1 MVAALSELAGVDED
15 IEVFLDRD
23 AFTLDYDP
31 TLVSL
36 EEMYATIRE
45 LGYEPRLSARE
56 DTESAIAETGAAAP
70 EPVAAALAKAKT
82 EGKLVF
88 LDFYAEWC
96 LACKVLEENT
106 LLDSAVANTLEKLV
120 SLKVDTDLYTLASLY
135 YNIVGMPTLLVLDS
149 DGTEIYRSVGLV
161 SPPEL
166 NQVLNDL
173 LSSHR

>member
-31 TLVSL
+31 ALVSL
-36 EEMYATIRE
+36 EDMYTAIRD
-45 LGYEPRLSARE
+45 LGYEPRLSAGE
-56 DTESAIAETGAAAP
+56 DAQPDIAEAGAAAP
-70 EPVAAALAKAKT
+70 EPVATALATAKT

-106 LLDSAVANTLEKLV
+106 LLDSAVTSTLEKLV
-120 SLKVDTDLYTLASLY
+120 SLRVDTDLYTPASLY

-149 DGTEIYRSVGLV
+149 DGTEIYRSVGLITA
-161 SPPEL
+161 PEL

-173 LSSHR
+173 LSR

>member
-31 TLVSL
+31 SL
-36 EEMYATIRE
+36 ATPEDMYTAIRE
-45 LGYEPRLSARE
+45 LGYTPRLSARE
-56 DTESAIAETGAAAP
+56 NTDSAIAEADGAVP
-70 EPVAAALAKAKT
+70 EPIATALARAKN

-96 LACKVLEENT
+96 LACKALEENT
-106 LLDSAVANTLEKLV
+106 LLDSTVASTLDKLV
-120 SLKVDTDLYTLASLY
+120 RLKVDTDLYTPASLY

-149 DGTEIYRSVGLV
+149 DGAELFRSVGLI

-166 NQVLNDL
+166 NQVLNAL
-173 LSSHR
+173 LAR

>member
-36 EEMYATIRE
+36 EKMYTAIRE
-45 LGYEPRLSARE
+45 LGYEPRLSAGE
-56 DTESAIAETGAAAP
+56 DAESAIAEAGESVP
-70 EPVAAALAKAKT
+70 QPVAAALVTART

-88 LDFYAEWC
+88 LDFFAEWC

-106 LLDSAVANTLEKLV
+106 LLDSAVASTLEKLI
-120 SLKVDTDLYTLASLY
+120 SLRIDTDLYTPASLY

-149 DGTEIYRSVGLV
+149 DGTEIYRSVGLI
-161 SPPEL
+161 SPSEL
-166 NQVLNDL
+166 NQVLNEL
-173 LSSHR
+173 LSR

>member
-1 MVAALSELAGVDED
+1 VVAALSELAGVDED

-31 TLVSL
+31 DLVNL
-36 EEMYATIRE
+36 EDMYTAIRG
-45 LGYEPRLSARE
+45 LGYEPRLSAGE
-56 DTESAIAETGAAAP
+56 EVESAIAEAGAAVP
-70 EPVAAALAKAKT
+70 EPVATALATAKT

-106 LLDSAVANTLEKLV
+106 LLDSAVASTLEKLV
-120 SLKVDTDLYTLASLY
+120 SLTVDTDLYTPASLH

-149 DGTEIYRSVGLV
+149 DGTEIYRSVGLITP
-161 SPPEL
+161 SEL
-166 NQVLNDL
+166 NQALNDL
-173 LSSHR
+173 LSR

>member
-31 TLVSL
+31 ALVSL
-36 EEMYATIRE
+36 EEMYTAIRD
-45 LGYEPRLSARE
+45 LGYEPRLSAGE
-56 DTESAIAETGAAAP
+56 DAESVITEAGAAVP
-70 EPVAAALAKAKT
+70 EPVATALATAKT

-96 LACKVLEENT
+96 LACQVLEENT
-106 LLDSAVANTLEKLV
+106 LLDSAVASTLEKLV
-120 SLKVDTDLYTLASLY
+120 SLKVDTDLYTPASLY

-149 DGTEIYRSVGLV
+149 DGTEIYRSVGLITA
-161 SPPEL
+161 PAL

-173 LSSHR
+173 LAR

>member
-1 MVAALSELAGVDED
+1 MVAALSELAGVDDD

-31 TLVSL
+31 ALVTL
-36 EEMYATIRE
+36 EDMYTAIRE
-45 LGYEPRLSARE
+45 LGYTPRLSAGE
-56 DTESAIAETGAAAP
+56 DADAATTTEAGGAVP
-70 EPVAAALAKAKT
+70 EPVAAALARAKA

-106 LLDSAVANTLEKLV
+106 LLESTVASTLDKLV
-120 SLKVDTDLYTLASLY
+120 SLKVDTDLYTPASLY

-149 DGTEIYRSVGLV
+149 DGVELFRSVGLI

-166 NQVLNDL
+166 NQVLNTL
-173 LSSHR
+173 LAR

>member
-31 TLVSL
+31 ALVNL
-36 EEMYATIRE
+36 EDMYTAIRG

-56 DTESAIAETGAAAP
+56 DDASAIAEASAAVP
-70 EPVAAALAKAKT
+70 EPVATALATAKT

-106 LLDSAVANTLEKLV
+106 LLDSAVASTLEKLV
-120 SLKVDTDLYTLASLY
+120 SLTVDTDLYTPASLH

-149 DGTEIYRSVGLV
+149 DGTEIYRSVGLITP
-161 SPPEL
+161 SEL
-166 NQVLNDL
+166 NQALNDL
-173 LSSHR
+173 LSR